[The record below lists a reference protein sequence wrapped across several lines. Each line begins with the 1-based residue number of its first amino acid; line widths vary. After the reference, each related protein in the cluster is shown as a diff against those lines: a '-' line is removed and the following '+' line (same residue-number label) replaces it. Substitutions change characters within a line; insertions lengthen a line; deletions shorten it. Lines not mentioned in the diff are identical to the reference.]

1 MTRRG
6 DRLRACAAR
15 LFDARTMARV
25 VDPAIADLQAERP
38 SLVAYVAVLKV
49 IVLCGLG
56 GSMPMFQ
63 SWSDDDRATL
73 RRAAGVCVVAL
84 PLLTAFIAWPLFRF
98 GALSGRAGPVG
109 VALTLLP
116 FALGLSV
123 PMALTFGIAFGLGG
137 RMVSRRL
144 VQAVILVALVS
155 SFASVVNAG
164 WIAPAANQMFR
175 VARASEVGIAPE
187 SLRPNAS
194 EMSSPELRQHIRQ
207 VTATGQAS
215 AAEIR
220 TLEMTYASRWA
231 MAFSPIALAMFMLSV
246 VAWPSMRRWFAGIS
260 ALVAVLGY
268 YGAGNFGRSVMLAGD
283 TSAFLVGAWLPNA
296 VFVALAGA
304 LLALSARRQG
314 ARPSPAA
321 S

>member
-1 MTRRG
+1 MMRRG
-6 DRLRACAAR
+6 HRLRALAAR
-15 LFDARTMARV
+15 FFDVSTMERV
-25 VDPAIADLQAERP
+25 IDPAIADFQAERP
-38 SLVAYVAVLKV
+38 LLAGYVAVLKV

-56 GSMPMFQ
+56 GSMQAFQ
-63 SWSDDDRATL
+63 SWSDDERATL
-73 RRAAGVCVVAL
+73 RRAAGVSVVAL
-84 PLLTAFIAWPLFRF
+84 PLLTAFIGWPLFRF
-98 GALSGRAGPVG
+98 GALSGRVGPVG

-116 FALGLSV
+116 FSMGISV

-144 VQAVILVALVS
+144 AQAVVLVALVS

-175 VARASEVGIAPE
+175 VIRASEVGIAPE
-187 SLRPNAS
+187 SVRPNAS
-194 EMSSPELRQHIRQ
+194 EMSSPELRQHIRR
-207 VTATGQAS
+207 VSATGHAS
-215 AAEIR
+215 PAEIR

-246 VAWPSMRRWFAGIS
+246 VRWPSMRRWFAGIS
-260 ALVAVLGY
+260 AFVAVVGY

-283 TSAFLVGAWLPNA
+283 VSAFLVGAWLPNV
-296 VFVALAGA
+296 VFVALALA
-304 LLALSARRQG
+304 LTALSARRL
-314 ARPSPAA
+314 ARRRVQAA